1 MTDSANIEAFAV
13 RQRRKY
19 RHAEWREQIRLTK
32 LLTRY
37 LPDNVFWSALSNAPR
52 TALGGYLA
60 QKRGVRS
67 GLADIMVVHDGR
79 VTFVE
84 LKSPVGV
91 ASKAQRQVYVE
102 MRAAGADW
110 YLVKSAPAALEALR
124 RSNVPFR
131 RRWKPPQL
139 APWEGPFA
147 NPHRRLPQHPDVAA
161 QRRAAQRAWR
171 ERQRDS
177 KAAKLAAERNN
188 ASCAN
193 NRGRKLRCRHEQRWR
208 EGGADRA

>member
-1 MTDSANIEAFAV
+1 MTDSANVETFAA

-19 RHAEWREQIRLTK
+19 RHAEWREQIRLTE
-32 LLTRY
+32 LLMRY

-60 QKRGVRS
+60 KKRGVRS

-91 ASKAQRQVYVE
+91 ASKAQRQVYLE
-102 MRAAGADW
+102 LRAAGADW

-131 RRWKPPQL
+131 RCW
-139 APWEGPFA
+139 
-147 NPHRRLPQHPDVAA
+147 
-161 QRRAAQRAWR
+161 
-171 ERQRDS
+171 
-177 KAAKLAAERNN
+177 KAAAA
-188 ASCAN
+188 
-193 NRGRKLRCRHEQRWR
+193 RGLGGTIRQPAPAAAAAPRGSGAA
-208 EGGADRA
+208 EGGAASLARASTRPQSREVGSGARQCPGR